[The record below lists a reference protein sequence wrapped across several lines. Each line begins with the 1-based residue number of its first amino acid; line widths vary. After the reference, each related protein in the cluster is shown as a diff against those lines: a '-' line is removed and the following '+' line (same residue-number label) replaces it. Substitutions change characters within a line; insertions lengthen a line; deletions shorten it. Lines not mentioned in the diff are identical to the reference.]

1 MQQVGAGYQGE
12 QANSKRTRGGETL
25 AVPRISVVV
34 PFYNNGD
41 VLADCLRSIASQT
54 FRDLEVIMVDDG
66 STDDGPQIAQA
77 QAEADPRFTL
87 LTVPNGGPGFAR
99 NRGAERASG
108 EFLAFVD
115 GDDMLP
121 PQAYEVLLHTL
132 EKSGSDFV
140 SGNVYRIGPEGIRQ
154 SALHSRAIKGRRIG
168 THITRAPQLLYDISV
183 WNKLFRRSFWDAHS
197 LSYPEGMV
205 WEDIQLMTKAHVL
218 AKAVDVIGDL
228 VYYWRERG
236 RGAFSITQNRTDIR
250 NLRDRITA
258 LLAIDR
264 FLAGNAPAKLL
275 RQHQRKALVNDLWLY
290 VGDLSRVSDDYLTEF
305 LDLTNQYLSQVSR
318 RVFRTLPAICK
329 LAYYLIERR
338 AVTQLKELLDWRLEQ
353 QVTTV
358 PMVRRLGRLRADL
371 PFRTDRTLRIPARIY
386 RPHWRD
392 LDPFVL
398 VEGVGWQ
405 GNRMIVNGCAYVP
418 SVDISR
424 RRNTSKIVILRPSS
438 RRRPPIIV
446 WARSLPHP
454 LATAISGQDRY
465 SYEWAGFRF
474 EISPR
479 WFRFAGRWLTG
490 DWDVF
495 MLIRAHGVWRPAR
508 VHTPVVGSAQRP
520 GFVQLAPDV
529 RFGAK
534 WVGRQLHVALTRT
547 PVTLAGFH
555 RAGDDVVIE
564 VDAAGQELPAG
575 QGAKLVL
582 SRQAGAASQPFNATI
597 VDAGGP
603 AARLRAAV
611 PMAALAVDTA
621 GPVVAGPVVADPV
634 VAGTG
639 LMEWELYL
647 TAPGRPR
654 ARVAFP
660 AGMAEARYS
669 YGAREVSV
677 EQTRYGDVMIVQ
689 RTPKPV
695 IEEHSWSPAGELLL
709 RGSYQGAAE
718 SDLETVLRLRG
729 SSAEHILPWR
739 RDGGRFTI
747 EIAVGRVPLFGEL
760 VPLRDGVWDM
770 FVRHAEGDG
779 ELIPLGYD
787 HARLA
792 AVTEKEVVVGPK
804 TYLFTTS
811 EYDAPVIRADPDRR
825 WAELGNFNQRVMRR
839 GYYPLQRRMPLRD
852 AVFFTSWK
860 GKACADNPL
869 GIADELRRRGDDR
882 EHIWAVADWSTPAP
896 DGATVVLHGT
906 EEYYTA
912 LARSRYVI
920 ANDDMH
926 YFYRKRD
933 GQVYLQTWHGTPLKR
948 IGFDIERPQFAS
960 GTAYFT
966 QLANDV
972 AQWDALLSPNPFSTR
987 IMRRAFRFEG
997 DIWETGYPRN
1007 DVLAR
1012 DESGAVAASV
1022 RRRLGLP
1029 DGKRVVLYA
1038 PTWRDNQYY
1047 ASGRYRFDLRLD
1059 LQRAWQ
1065 MLGPDYVILVRG
1077 HHQMADDTAVGERR
1091 GFALDVSRYPEVSE
1105 LFLASDVLVTDYS
1118 SVMFDFAL
1126 TGRPMIFFTY
1136 DLDEYRDELRGFY
1149 FDLQA
1154 EAPGPLL
1161 ATSDGVLAA
1170 IADLDTTGGDHAAAY
1185 QAFVTKYC
1193 PLDDGK
1199 AAARVCERLFGT

>member
-1 MQQVGAGYQGE
+1 L
-12 QANSKRTRGGETL
+12 T
-25 AVPRISVVV
+25 VPRISVVV

-41 VLADCLRSIASQT
+41 VLADCLQSIASQT
-54 FRDLEVIMVDDG
+54 FSDLEVIMVDDG
-66 STDDGPQIAQA
+66 STDDGPRIAAA

-87 LTVPNGGPGFAR
+87 LTVRNGGPGFAR

-140 SGNVYRIGPEGIRQ
+140 SGNVYRVGPEGIRQ
-154 SALHSRAIKGRRIG
+154 SALHFRAIKGTRIG
-168 THITRAPQLLYDISV
+168 THITRMPQLLYDVSV
-183 WNKLFRRSFWDAHS
+183 WNKLFRKSFWDSHS

-218 AKAVDVIGDL
+218 AKSVDVVSDL

-236 RGAFSITQNRTDIR
+236 RGALSITQNRTDIR

-258 LLAIDR
+258 LLAIDS
-264 FLAGNAPAKLL
+264 FLAGHAPAKLL
-275 RQHQRKALVNDLWLY
+275 RQHQHKALVNDLWLY
-290 VGDLSRVSDDYLTEF
+290 VGDLPRVSDEYLSEF
-305 LDLTNQYLSQVSR
+305 LDLANQYLGQVSE
-318 RVFRTLPAICK
+318 RVLRTLPAVCK
-329 LAYYLIERR
+329 LAYYLIRKR
-338 AVTQLKELLDWRLEQ
+338 AVAQLTELLDWLQEQ
-353 QVTTV
+353 PVTTIPV
-358 PMVRRLGRLRADL
+358 VRRFGRLRADL
-371 PFRTDRTLRIPARIY
+371 PFRTDRSMRIPSTVY

-392 LDPFVL
+392 IDPYVQ
-398 VEGVGWQ
+398 VDEMGWR
-405 GNRMIVNGCAYVP
+405 GNRMVVSGCAYVP
-418 SVDISR
+418 SVDISH
-424 RRNTSKIVILRPSS
+424 RRNTSKIVILRPRV
-438 RRRPPIIV
+438 RRRPPIVV
-446 WARSLPHP
+446 WARSLAHP
-454 LATAISGQDRY
+454 EATAISGQERY

-474 EISPR
+474 EINPR

-490 DWDVF
+490 DWDGF

-508 VHTPVVGSAQRP
+508 IHTPVVGAAERP

-534 WVGRQLHVALTRT
+534 WVGRQLHVGLTRT
-547 PVTLAGFH
+547 VAVLAGFQ
-555 RAGDDVVIE
+555 RAGDDLVVD
-564 VDAAGQELPAG
+564 VDVPGHEPLAGP
-575 QGAKLVL
+575 GARLVL
-582 SRQAGAASQPFNATI
+582 SRLAGAASQAFEATI
-597 VDAGGP
+597 VETGGS
-603 AARLRAAV
+603 AVRLRAVV
-611 PMAALAVDTA
+611 PMAALAVAALAMDMAA
-621 GPVVAGPVVADPV
+621 GRIPSSADAPM
-634 VAGTG
+634 VAGTE
-639 LMEWELYL
+639 LREWELYV
-647 TAPGRPR
+647 TAPKR

-660 AGMAEARYS
+660 AGMAEVRYRH
-669 YGAREVSV
+669 GAREVSV
-677 EQTRYGDVMIVQ
+677 EQSRYGDVMIAS

-709 RGSYQGAAE
+709 RGSYQGPAD
-718 SDLETVLRLRG
+718 SDLETVLRLRASG
-729 SSAEHILPWR
+729 VEHVLPWQC
-739 RDGGRFTI
+739 DGERFTI
-747 EIAVGRVPLFGEL
+747 EIPVGRVPLFGDL
-760 VPLRDGVWDM
+760 LPLRDGVWDV
-770 FVRHAEGDG
+770 FVRQAGGDG

-792 AVTEKEVVVGPK
+792 TLTEEEVVVGPK
-804 TYLFTTS
+804 NYVFTTS
-811 EYDAPVIRADPDRR
+811 EHDAPVICAKPNLR
-825 WAELGNFNQRVMRR
+825 WAELGNFNQRLMRR
-839 GYYPLQRRMPLRD
+839 GYYPVQRRMPLRD

-860 GKACADNPL
+860 GKQCSDNPL
-869 GIADELRRRGDDR
+869 GIAEELRRQGDDR

-896 DGATVVLHGT
+896 SGATVVLHGS

-960 GTAYFT
+960 GRSYFT

-972 AQWDALLSPNPFSTR
+972 AQWDALISPNPFSTP
-987 IMRRAFRFEG
+987 IMRHAFRFEG
-997 DIWETGYPRN
+997 DIWQTGYPRN
-1007 DVLAR
+1007 DILAR
-1012 DESGAVAASV
+1012 DDSAALAASV

-1059 LQRAWQ
+1059 LERAWQ
-1065 MLGPDYVILVRG
+1065 VLGPDYVILVRG
-1077 HHQMADDTAVGERR
+1077 HHQAADDVTAGERP
-1091 GFALDVSRYPEVSE
+1091 GFALDVTRYPEVSE
-1105 LFLASDVLVTDYS
+1105 LFLASDILVTDYS
-1118 SVMFDFAL
+1118 SVMFDFAV

-1136 DLDEYRDELRGFY
+1136 DLEQYRDELRGFY
-1149 FDLQA
+1149 FDFEA

-1161 ATSDGVLAA
+1161 ATSDEVLAA
-1170 IADLDTTGGDHAAAY
+1170 IGDLGTAEAGYGAAY

-1199 AAARVCERLFGT
+1199 AAARVCERLFGG

>member
-1 MQQVGAGYQGE
+1 L
-12 QANSKRTRGGETL
+12 T
-25 AVPRISVVV
+25 VPRISVVV

-54 FRDLEVIMVDDG
+54 FGDIEVIMVDDG
-66 STDDGPQIAQA
+66 STDDGPRIAQA

-99 NRGAERASG
+99 NRGAERATG

-140 SGNVYRIGPEGIRQ
+140 SGNVYRVGPEGVRQ
-154 SALHSRAIKGRRIG
+154 SALHFRAIKGRRIG
-168 THITRAPQLLYDISV
+168 THITRTPQLLYDVSV
-183 WNKLFRRSFWDAHS
+183 WNKLFRRSFWDAHH

-218 AKAVDVIGDL
+218 ATSVDVIPDL

-258 LLAIDR
+258 LLAIDS
-264 FLAGNAPAKLL
+264 FLAEKAPAKLL

-290 VGDLSRVSDDYLTEF
+290 VGDLSRVRDEYVTEF
-305 LDLTNQYLSQVSR
+305 LDLTNQYLDQVSQ
-318 RVFRTLPAICK
+318 RVFRTLPALCK
-329 LAYYLIERR
+329 LAYYLIRKR
-338 AVTQLKELLDWRLEQ
+338 AVEQLKEFLTWRLEQ
-353 QVTTV
+353 PVSTI
-358 PMVRRLGRLRADL
+358 PLVRRFGRLRADL
-371 PFRTDRTLRIPARIY
+371 PFRTDRTLGIPARVY
-386 RPHWRD
+386 RPYWRD
-392 LDPFVL
+392 IDPYVR
-398 VEGVGWQ
+398 VEGVAWE
-405 GNRMIVNGCAYVP
+405 GNRMVVSGCAYVP
-418 SVDISR
+418 SVDISH
-424 RRNTSKIVILRPSS
+424 RRNTSKIVILRP
-438 RRRPPIIV
+438 RHGRRPPIILP
-446 WARSLPHP
+446 ARSLPHP
-454 LATAISGQDRY
+454 LATAISSQDRY

-474 EISPR
+474 TLSPR
-479 WFRFAGRWLTG
+479 WFRFAGRWVTG
-490 DWDVF
+490 DWDAF
-495 MLIRAHGVWRPAR
+495 MLIRAHGIWRPAR
-508 VHTPVVGSAQRP
+508 VHTPVVGAAQRP

-529 RFGAK
+529 RFGGR
-534 WVGRQLHVALTRT
+534 WVGRQLHVAVTQT
-547 PVTLAGFH
+547 PVMLAGFQ
-555 RAGDDVVIE
+555 RAGDEMLVE
-564 VDAAGQELPAG
+564 VDLAGGEPAVG
-575 QGAKLVL
+575 KGAKLVL
-582 SRQAGAASQPFNATI
+582 SRQAGAASHAFTATI
-597 VDAGGP
+597 VETGGP
-603 AARLRAAV
+603 AVRLRAAV
-611 PMAALAVDTA
+611 PMSALAAGTMA
-621 GPVVAGPVVADPV
+621 GPIEASAD
-634 VAGTG
+634 ASE
-639 LMEWELYL
+639 LAEWELYL
-647 TAPGRPR
+647 TAPRRPR

-660 AGMAEARYS
+660 AGMAEARYG
-669 YGAREVSV
+669 YGTREVSV
-677 EQTRYGDVMIVQ
+677 EQTRYGDAMIVQ

-695 IEEHSWSPAGELLL
+695 IEEHSWSPSGELLL
-709 RGSYQGAAE
+709 RGSYQG
-718 SDLETVLRLRG
+718 SVGDTLETVLRLRG
-729 SSAEHILPWR
+729 SSVEHVMPWR
-739 RDGGRFTI
+739 LDGERFTI
-747 EIAVGRVPLFGEL
+747 EIAVDLVPLFGWQT
-760 VPLRDGVWDM
+760 PLRDGVWDI
-770 FVRHAEGDG
+770 FARQAGGEA

-792 AVTEKEVVVGPK
+792 TLTEEDVIVGRK
-804 TYLFTTS
+804 KYVFTTS
-811 EYDAPVIRADPDRR
+811 EYDAPVIRVGPNKRR
-825 WAELGNFNQRVMRR
+825 AELGNFNQRIMRR

-869 GIADELRRRGDDR
+869 GIAEELRRNGDDR

-896 DGATVVLHGT
+896 EGATVVLHGT

-926 YFYRKRD
+926 SFYSKRD

-948 IGFDIERPQFAS
+948 IGFDVERPQFAS

-966 QLANDV
+966 HLADDV
-972 AQWDALLSPNPFSTR
+972 AQWDALISPNPFSTP

-997 DIWETGYPRN
+997 DVWETGYPRN
-1007 DVLAR
+1007 DVLSR
-1012 DESGAVAASV
+1012 DESGAIAASV

-1029 DGKRVVLYA
+1029 EGKRVVLYA

-1059 LQRAWQ
+1059 LERAWQ
-1065 MLGPDYVILVRG
+1065 VLGPDYVVLVRG
-1077 HHQMADDTAVGERR
+1077 HHHMADDATAGQRR

-1118 SVMFDFAL
+1118 SAMFDYAV

-1136 DLDEYRDELRGFY
+1136 DLDTYRDDLRGFY
-1149 FDLQA
+1149 FDFEA

-1161 ATSDGVLAA
+1161 ATSDEVLAA
-1170 IADLDTTGGDHAAAY
+1170 IAGLDTTDTTYSAAY
-1185 QAFVTKYC
+1185 QAFVSKYC

-1199 AAARVCERLFGT
+1199 AAARVCERLFGG

>member
-1 MQQVGAGYQGE
+1 LTA
-12 QANSKRTRGGETL
+12 
-25 AVPRISVVV
+25 PRISVVV

-41 VLADCLRSIASQT
+41 VLADCLQSIASQT
-54 FRDLEVIMVDDG
+54 FGDLEVIMVDDG
-66 STDDGPQIAQA
+66 STDDGPRIARA

-99 NRGAERASG
+99 NRGVERATG

-140 SGNVYRIGPEGIRQ
+140 SGNVYRIGPEGIQQ
-154 SALHSRAIKGRRIG
+154 SALHFRAIKGRRIG
-168 THITRAPQLLYDISV
+168 THITRTPQLLYDVSV
-183 WNKLFRRSFWDAHS
+183 WNKLFRRSFWDAHR

-218 AKAVDVIGDL
+218 AKSVDVVGDL

-258 LLAIDR
+258 LLAIES
-264 FLAGNAPAKLL
+264 FLAASAPAKLL

-290 VGDLSRVSDDYLTEF
+290 VGDLSRVSDDYLSEF
-305 LDLTNQYLSQVSR
+305 LDLTNQYLSQVSE
-318 RVFRTLPAICK
+318 RVFKSLPAICK
-329 LAYYLIERR
+329 LAYYLIRKR
-338 AVTQLKELLDWRLEQ
+338 AVAQLKELLDWRLEQ
-353 QVTTV
+353 PVTTV

-371 PFRTDRTLRIPARIY
+371 PFRTDRTLRIPAWVY

-392 LDPFVL
+392 VDPFVL
-398 VEGVGWQ
+398 VEGVSWQ
-405 GNRMIVNGCAYVP
+405 GNRMVVSGCAYVP

-438 RRRPPIIV
+438 GRRPPIVV
-446 WARSLPHP
+446 WARSLRHP

-474 EISPR
+474 ELSPR

-508 VHTPVVGSAQRP
+508 VHTPVVGRAQRP

-547 PVTLAGFH
+547 PVVLAGFQ
-555 RAGDDVVIE
+555 RAGDDVVVE
-564 VDAAGQELPAG
+564 VDVAGQEPAFG
-575 QGAKLVL
+575 EGARLVL
-582 SRQAGAASQPFNATI
+582 SRQAGAASQAFQATM

-603 AARLRAAV
+603 AVRLRAAV
-611 PMAALAVDTA
+611 PMAALAGDA
-621 GPVVAGPVVADPV
+621 AASSLQASAD
-634 VAGTG
+634 ASR

-654 ARVAFP
+654 ARVTFP
-660 AGMAEARYS
+660 AGKAEARYG
-669 YGAREVSV
+669 YGTREVSV
-677 EQTRYGDVMIVQ
+677 EQTRYGDVVIAS

-709 RGSYQGAAE
+709 RGSYQGPAD
-718 SDLETVLRLRG
+718 SDLETVLRLQG
-729 SSAEHILPWR
+729 SSVEHVLPWQL
-739 RDGGRFTI
+739 DGERFTI
-747 EIAVGRVPLFGEL
+747 GIAVGRVPLFGEQL
-760 VPLRDGVWDM
+760 PLRDGIWDI
-770 FVRHAEGDG
+770 FVRQAGGDG

-792 AVTEKEVVVGPK
+792 ALAEEEVVVGPK
-804 TYLFTTS
+804 RYLFTTS
-811 EYDAPVIRADPDRR
+811 EYDAPVIRANPDKR
-825 WAELGNFNQRVMRR
+825 WAELGHFNQRVMRR

-869 GIADELRRRGDDR
+869 GIADELRRSGDDR

-896 DGATVVLHGT
+896 KGATVVLHGT
-906 EEYYTA
+906 EEHYTA

-972 AQWDALLSPNPFSTR
+972 AQWDALISPNPFSTP
-987 IMRRAFRFEG
+987 IMRHAFRFEG

-1007 DVLAR
+1007 DVLSR

-1059 LQRAWQ
+1059 LERAWQ
-1065 MLGPDYVILVRG
+1065 VLGPDYVVLVRG
-1077 HHQMADDTAVGERR
+1077 HHHTADDAPAGQRR

-1118 SVMFDFAL
+1118 SVMFDFAV

-1136 DLDEYRDELRGFY
+1136 DLDQYRDELRGFY
-1149 FDLQA
+1149 FDLEA

-1161 ATSDGVLAA
+1161 ATSDEVLAA
-1170 IADLDTTGGDHAAAY
+1170 IADLSPARADHSAAY
-1185 QAFVTKYC
+1185 QAFVAKYC

-1199 AAARVCERLFGT
+1199 AAARACERLFGG

>member
-1 MQQVGAGYQGE
+1 L
-12 QANSKRTRGGETL
+12 T
-25 AVPRISVVV
+25 VPRISVVV

-41 VLADCLRSIASQT
+41 VLADCLQSIAAQT

-66 STDDGPQIAQA
+66 STDDGPRIAREQA
-77 QAEADPRFTL
+77 AADPRFTL

-154 SALHSRAIKGRRIG
+154 SALHFRAIKGTRIG
-168 THITRAPQLLYDISV
+168 THITAAPQLLYDVSV
-183 WNKLFRRSFWDAHS
+183 WNKLFRKSFWDAHG

-218 AKAVDVIGDL
+218 ATSVDVIGDL

-258 LLAIDR
+258 LLAIDT
-264 FLAGNAPAKLL
+264 FLAANAPARLA

-290 VGDLSRVSDDYLTEF
+290 VGDLSRVSDEYLTEF
-305 LDLTNQYLSQVSR
+305 LYLANTYLDQVSR
-318 RVFRTLPAICK
+318 RVLASLPAICK
-329 LAYYLIERR
+329 LAYYLIMKR
-338 AVTQLKELLDWRLEQ
+338 AVPQLREFLDWRLEQ
-353 QVTTV
+353 PVTTI
-358 PMVRRLGRLRADL
+358 PLVRRFGRLRADL
-371 PFRTDRTLRIPARIY
+371 PFRTDRAMRIPGRVY

-392 LDPFVL
+392 IDPFVL
-398 VEGVGWQ
+398 VEEVSWR
-405 GNRMIVNGCAYVP
+405 GNRMVVSGFAYVP

-424 RRNTSKIVILRPSS
+424 RRNTSKIVILRP
-438 RRRPPIIV
+438 RGGRRPPV
-446 WARSLPHP
+446 VAWARSRPSP

-479 WFRFAGRWLTG
+479 WFRFARRWLTG
-490 DWDVF
+490 DWDAF

-508 VHTPVVGSAQRP
+508 VHTPVVGRAQRP
-520 GFVQLAPDV
+520 GFVQLAPDL
-529 RFGAK
+529 RFGAR

-547 PVTLAGFH
+547 PVVLAGFQ
-555 RAGDDVVIE
+555 RAGDDVVLE
-564 VDAAGQELPAG
+564 VDVAGQEPPAG
-575 QGAKLVL
+575 QGARLVL
-582 SRQAGAASQPFNATI
+582 SRLAGAATQAVKATI

-603 AARLRAAV
+603 ALRLRAEV
-611 PMAALAVDTA
+611 PMGALAVDA
-621 GPVVAGPVVADPV
+621 ASAMPASADRPEP
-634 VAGTG
+634 
-639 LMEWELYL
+639 MEWELYL
-647 TAPGRPR
+647 AMPGRPR

-660 AGMAEARYS
+660 AGQAEARYG

-695 IEEHSWSPAGELLL
+695 IEEHSWTPAGELLL
-709 RGSYQGAAE
+709 RGSYQGPA
-718 SDLETVLRLRG
+718 SGDLETVLRLRG
-729 SSAEHILPWR
+729 SSFEHVAGWQLH
-739 RDGGRFTI
+739 GERFSI
-747 EIAVGRVPLFGEL
+747 EIPVGRVPLFGQES
-760 VPLRDGVWDM
+760 PLRDGIWDI
-770 FVRHAEGDG
+770 FVRPPGDDA

-792 AVTEKEVVVGPK
+792 ALTEEEVVVGPK
-804 TYLFTTS
+804 RYLFTTS
-811 EYDAPVIRADPDRR
+811 EHDAPVIRAEASRR

-839 GYYPLQRRMPLRD
+839 GYYPLQRRLPLRD

-869 GIADELRRRGDDR
+869 GISGELRRRGDDR
-882 EHIWAVADWSTPAP
+882 EHIWAVADWSTLAP
-896 DGATVVLHGT
+896 KGATVVLHGS

-926 YFYRKRD
+926 YFYRKRE

-972 AQWDALLSPNPFSTR
+972 AQWDALISPNPFSTP
-987 IMRRAFRFEG
+987 IMRHAFRFDG

-1007 DVLAR
+1007 DLLCR
-1012 DESGAVAASV
+1012 DESGAIAAAV
-1022 RRRLGLP
+1022 RRRLGVP

-1038 PTWRDNQYY
+1038 PTWRDNQFY

-1059 LQRAWQ
+1059 LERAWQ
-1065 MLGPDYVILVRG
+1065 VLGPDYVVLVRG
-1077 HHQMADDTAVGERR
+1077 HHHTADDATAGQRR

-1118 SVMFDFAL
+1118 SVMFDFAV

-1136 DLDEYRDELRGFY
+1136 DLDQYRDELRGFY
-1149 FDLQA
+1149 FDLEA

-1161 ATSDGVLAA
+1161 ATSDEVLAA
-1170 IADLDTTGGDHAAAY
+1170 IAESGTAGADHRAAY
-1185 QAFVTKYC
+1185 QAFAAKFC

-1199 AAARVCERLFGT
+1199 AAARVCERLFGG